1 MDNLYEA
8 MVNRELKMQ
17 ASSRGMTVAEL
28 EEELALE
35 KALAESISSVNKIF
49 DSVNNN
55 SSKVLS
61 AVSNDLRTKV
71 EPRSELEISLL
82 VGKGSNMLNIPQP
95 VILHDENNGT
105 DYNPNDNESLNNK
118 YINEISSI
126 EQNSIWFRLPKE
138 LAEYILI
145 LLGDIDMMGVLYCVC
160 KHSPFYPTEKVYKSI
175 YNYIYPAINIVPA
188 PLLLNR
194 FGSYKSI
201 LINKPRVRLNGFYSL
216 RTTYT
221 RAPCNDNFWEDK
233 KVESIEVKYYRNFR
247 FFSNGNCLY
256 SLDVIPVWDVPKY
269 FSKGPIPKKVF
280 HGTYTVNKR
289 EVNIQVEMHYCIMY
303 FKLLLLDG
311 SKGFDLGYC
320 GKHNLLRLQEHTAV
334 PLSVN
339 REDYVTK
346 FQLPFDCDLRFH
358 RVWVW

>member
-8 MVNRELKMQ
+8 MVTRELKIQ
-17 ASSRGMTVAEL
+17 AKSRGITVAEL

-35 KALAESISSVNKIF
+35 KALTESITSGRKDAQSIVNDQRRNI
-49 DSVNNN
+49 
-55 SSKVLS
+55 
-61 AVSNDLRTKV
+61 
-71 EPRSELEISLL
+71 EPRSELGISLL
-82 VGKGSNMLNIPQP
+82 VGKGSNMLEMSQQGTLGEEFN
-95 VILHDENNGT
+95 ET
-105 DYNPNDNESLNNK
+105 DYSPDVNESLKSECDDETSN
-118 YINEISSI
+118 I
-126 EQNSIWFRLPKE
+126 EQTSTWFRLPKE

-145 LLGDIDMMGVLYCVC
+145 LLGDIDMMGVLLCVC
-160 KHSPFYPTEKVYKSI
+160 KNSPFHPTEKVYKSI
-175 YNYIYPAINIVPA
+175 YNYINATVSKVPIS
-188 PLLLNR
+188 LLLNR
-194 FGSYKSI
+194 FGSYRAI

-247 FFSNGNCLY
+247 FFHNGNCLY
-256 SLDVIPVWDVPKY
+256 SLDVIPVWDVPKH

-280 HGTYTVNKR
+280 QGTYTINKR
-289 EVNIQVEMHYCIMY
+289 ELSIQVEMHYCIMY

-311 SKGFDLGYC
+311 SSGFDLGYC

-339 REDYVTK
+339 REDYVSK

-358 RVWVW
+358 RVWAW

>member
-1 MDNLYEA
+1 MDNLYEV
-8 MVNRELKMQ
+8 MVNRELKIK
-17 ASSRGMTVAEL
+17 ASSRGITISQL

-35 KALAESISSVNKIF
+35 QALAESIAATS
-49 DSVNNN
+49 DN
-55 SSKVLS
+55 SIVS
-61 AVSNDLRTKV
+61 AANERHSAYT
-71 EPRSELEISLL
+71 ESRSDLEISLL
-82 VGKGSNMLNIPQP
+82 VGKGSNMLDMPQST
-95 VILHDENNGT
+95 ILQDDEY
-105 DYNPNDNESLNNK
+105 DDVNDQTADKVFSRK
-118 YINEISSI
+118 CISEDSNI
-126 EQNSIWFRLPKE
+126 EQISIWFLLPKE

-145 LLGDIDMMGVLYCVC
+145 ILGNIDMMGILQCVC
-160 KHSPFYPTEKVYKSI
+160 KSKNFPFLPTEKVYKSI
-175 YNYIYPAINIVPA
+175 YSYIYPATNKIPIS
-188 PLLLNR
+188 LLMNR

-201 LINKPRVRLNGFYSL
+201 LINKPRIRFNGFYSL

-247 FFSNGNCLY
+247 FFNHGSCLY
-256 SLDVIPVWDVPKY
+256 SLDVIPVWDIPKY

-280 HGTYTVNKR
+280 PGTYTINKR
-289 EVNIQVEMHYCIMY
+289 EVNVQVEMHYCLMN

-311 SKGFDLGYC
+311 SSGFDLGYC

-339 REDYVTK
+339 RDDYVTK

-358 RVWVW
+358 RVWAW